1 MVPKLFKRLKLPMD
15 SKMRY
20 VQKLVLLH
28 LRPIAL
34 TKNEITDSAV
44 RRLLFEAGD
53 DIDDLM
59 ILCRADITSKNEA
72 KVKRYLANY
81 DQVIIKLRE
90 VEEKDHVRNFQPPV
104 SGEDIMQLFDIPPS
118 RPVGDLKN
126 VIKEAILD
134 GIIPNEQRAARA
146 LLLERGTA
154 MGLQAVMDPNELPER
169 PSEEDKPE
177 PAQPRK
183 RPRRPRKPA

>member
-1 MVPKLFKRLKLPMD
+1 
-15 SKMRY
+15 
-20 VQKLVLLH
+20 
-28 LRPIAL
+28 
-34 TKNEITDSAV
+34 
-44 RRLLFEAGD
+44 
-53 DIDDLM
+53 
-59 ILCRADITSKNEA
+59 
-72 KVKRYLANY
+72 
-81 DQVIIKLRE
+81 
-90 VEEKDHVRNFQPPV
+90 
-104 SGEDIMQLFDIPPS
+104 MQLFDIPPS

-169 PSEEDKPE
+169 PSEEEKPE
-177 PAQPRK
+177 PTQPRK